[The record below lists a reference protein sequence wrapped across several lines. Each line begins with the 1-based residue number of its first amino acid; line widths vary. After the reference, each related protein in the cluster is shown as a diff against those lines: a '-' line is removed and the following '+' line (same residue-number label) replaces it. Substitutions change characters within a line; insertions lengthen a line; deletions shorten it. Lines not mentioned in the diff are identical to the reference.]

1 MKIFVAGSKSQY
13 DEVIEI
19 VKRIGNESEVNYVT
33 PGDITAEH
41 MVHSAFQK
49 ISECNLVIALQNPD
63 GTLEEDVSY
72 KVEFAK
78 WLKNQLY
85 SSLKT
90 TMFCRWPTLRTLV
103 KIYALE
109 IYTYYQYDNY
119 YDDKVIGIVMAKNEK
134 EAEKKVQEY
143 YKKSYH
149 DEFTKDGWD
158 VNNSRLKSRACESK
172 PPALEMDY

>member
-13 DEVIEI
+13 DEVMEI
-19 VKRIGNESEVNYVT
+19 VKRIVNESEVNYVT

-63 GTLEEDVSY
+63 GALEEDVSY

-103 KIYALE
+103 KI
-109 IYTYYQYDNY
+109 
-119 YDDKVIGIVMAKNEK
+119 
-134 EAEKKVQEY
+134 
-143 YKKSYH
+143 
-149 DEFTKDGWD
+149 
-158 VNNSRLKSRACESK
+158 
-172 PPALEMDY
+172 